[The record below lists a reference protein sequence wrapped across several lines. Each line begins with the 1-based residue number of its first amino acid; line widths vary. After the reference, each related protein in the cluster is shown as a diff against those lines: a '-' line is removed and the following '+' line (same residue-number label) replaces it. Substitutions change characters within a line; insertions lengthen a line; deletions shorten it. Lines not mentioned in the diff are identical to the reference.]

1 MDKYKKIKIIGKGSF
16 GYAVLVESRKNKKQF
31 IIKVLVRKYLDH
43 RPLKDGRQTNPGGSH

>member
-31 IIKVLVRKYLDH
+31 IIKVPTGLLR
-43 RPLKDGRQTNPGGSH
+43 S